1 MEAYLRIEEADRI
14 KASASVVQIFDI
26 WEEQIKATM
35 LTELTLGKKEET
47 GWSYENARRV
57 KDKQAIQLNKKFSW
71 SWANGLNIWCIGL

>member
-1 MEAYLRIEEADRI
+1 
-14 KASASVVQIFDI
+14 
-26 WEEQIKATM
+26 M